1 MAYTSSKGFIYKK
14 HLEPGREKPA
24 TLEVVLAN
32 SAGPLTIGDAV
43 QFTSGYLT
51 IAATTESILGILVGV
66 RMEDGENLFKTN
78 QAHGGTIAGDDTF
91 TAASDNTT
99 RAKRVVGVVIVDPMA
114 LFLNTADSTLT
125 AAEVGQYFD
134 TTATSDQITGAGSD
148 TISQFQLVELVT
160 VDDEGNADDD
170 AGLFRISQSQLGWAA
185 S

>member
-1 MAYTSSKGFIYKK
+1 MAMSSGAKGFVYKK
-14 HLEPGREKPA
+14 NLRPGVEQPA
-24 TLEVVLAN
+24 TLEVTLAN

-43 QFTSGYLT
+43 QYTSGYLT
-51 IAATTESILGILVGV
+51 IAATTESILGILVGF
-66 RMEDGENLFKTN
+66 RTAKGENIFKTN
-78 QAHGGTIAGDDTF
+78 EAISGTISGEDTY
-91 TAASDNTT
+91 TAASDNVTVD
-99 RAKRVVGVVIVDPMA
+99 KVKGVVIVDDKA

-125 AAEVGQYFD
+125 AAEVGTYFD
-134 TTATSDQITGAGSD
+134 TTASSDQITGSGSG